1 MSFNLQSLLKDKN
14 ALYVTLF
21 VAVTNVFAYLM
32 FRQFDAIIFFIIIA
46 TIVSNFSKNMI
57 IILLSAI
64 LTTNLAISIKM
75 IGKVKEGMKNM
86 KDDKKKKAAVETKN
100 VKEPMSKNKNNK
112 PKPTCSGDSCNKNK
126 NNKEKFTQKL
136 RPANINGDD
145 NTDDIEDNA
154 TVDYA
159 STLESAYDN
168 VDKLLTS
175 YVTNIFYK

>member
-1 MSFNLQSLLKDKN
+1 
-14 ALYVTLF
+14 
-21 VAVTNVFAYLM
+21 
-32 FRQFDAIIFFIIIA
+32 
-46 TIVSNFSKNMI
+46 
-57 IILLSAI
+57 
-64 LTTNLAISIKM
+64 
-75 IGKVKEGMKNM
+75 M

-168 VDKLLTS
+168 LDKLLS
-175 YVTNIFYK
+175 SDAINNMSKDSQRLAEKQHALMGNIDKLHPMMEKAGSLLEGLNMGDMNNMLGNLQGKLDKLGGGEKPNKKED